1 MKTNKNFFKKKKVF
15 LSDIFICLG
24 KKKLNK
30 NETINNIADLNN
42 AKKKDISFFNSAKY
56 LALLKKKKSTYIITH
71 KKHFNLVKKYAN
83 QLL

>member
-1 MKTNKNFFKKKKVF
+1 MKNNKIFFEKKKVS

-42 AKKKDISFFNSAKY
+42 AKKKRYFIF
-56 LALLKKKKSTYIITH
+56 
-71 KKHFNLVKKYAN
+71 
-83 QLL
+83 